1 MQNMHFPKLTTTN
14 CIYILAF
21 YWHLNNNS
29 LLDNGWARQNF
40 QNWFCCCG
48 SKVYPRGNHATQSMG
63 LPQRNELKDIRSN
76 EVSNHDLIEE
86 SN

>member
-48 SKVYPRGNHATQSMG
+48 SKVYPVPM
-63 LPQRNELKDIRSN
+63 LPNQWVCRRETS
-76 EVSNHDLIEE
+76 
-86 SN
+86 